1 MDPIKHLHRDCRN
14 FAPVD
19 VAKGICH
26 RTKEMIPA
34 DGEPCREFDRIPKCR
49 WCRNFQADPDT
60 VEMGTCAACVGTP
73 GFMAY
78 PDMVAV
84 TCEMYQ
90 NG

>member
-1 MDPIKHLHRDCRN
+1 MSQTHHPHRDCRN

-34 DGEPCREFDRIPKCR
+34 DGEACRDFDRIPKCR
-49 WCRNFQADPDT
+49 WCANFQADPGT
-60 VEMGTCAACVGTP
+60 VEMGTCGASAGTSQ
-73 GFMAY
+73 FMAY